1 MGDSGDAPNRAHPRA
16 IASAYFPQRRHYWYA
31 RCKLASDP
39 LYAGVGAAL
48 RGTTAPLLDL
58 GCGIGLLAH
67 TLRAQG
73 FAGGYSGI
81 DNDATKIAAARSA
94 AVRAGL
100 CDVAYDCI
108 DLATAPFPP
117 HRGSVA
123 LLDVLQF
130 VPEPAATG
138 LLERAAACIAPG
150 ARLIIRSGLAGDDAR
165 ARFTRAVDVF
175 SRAVGWMNAAPT
187 HYPARAQLEALLQ
200 RCGLSAHF
208 SPLGGRWFNNWLIVG
223 ERRR

>member
-1 MGDSGDAPNRAHPRA
+1 MADSADAPNRAHPRT
-16 IASAYFPQRRHYWYA
+16 IATAYLPQRRHYWYA

-39 LYAGVGAAL
+39 LYAGVGGVL

-73 FAGGYSGI
+73 FAGGYSGV
-81 DNDATKIAAARSA
+81 DNDAKKIAAARSA
-94 AVRAGL
+94 AERAGL
-100 CDVAYDCI
+100 RGVRYDCV
-108 DLATAPFPP
+108 DLATEPFPP

-130 VPEPAATG
+130 VPGPAATALVEG
-138 LLERAAACIAPG
+138 AAACIGPG
-150 ARLIIRSGLAGDDAR
+150 ARLVIRSGLAGGDAR

-187 HYPARAQLEALLQ
+187 HYPVRAQLEALLQ
-200 RCGLSAHF
+200 RCGLVAQF
-208 SPLGGRWFNNWLIVG
+208 SPLGGRCFNNWLIVG